1 MYTSNKVSSYYIPK
15 TTNSTPGTPEHTRLN
30 KCRVPTDPLRNYGT
44 PMDVDGCKNVTAM
57 LEADATLRKQI
68 QRSVQIDRYFI
79 DFKEKIPDIFAVYV
93 GFASSGMFRQ
103 YPGTNGNGAGDTP
116 RTYDPRKR
124 PWYLD
129 ALTATKYTSG
139 TKQHVFGTTIIT
151 SPYQDFWSKVWMVTF
166 AKAIYDTNSNIIA
179 VLGIDIS
186 IKNIQ
191 DEILRVH
198 FLETGYA
205 ILCESASRDS
215 SKSQERV
222 VVSAPNFQ
230 ERVKDGKVSLKD
242 VIPSVTRNATLFNS
256 LWGQSGVSYFGE
268 EKRYLL
274 AYSSAKSTMFRE
286 RYTVMVVI
294 PEGEMLA
301 EIPALKK
308 RILNTE
314 AEVVST
320 VSTTSVLTALVT
332 VVVVI
337 LVTNWISNPV
347 QAMVRIAESIVR
359 GAAEQNL
366 VKDFD
371 QQEQAMDAIRD
382 YAGIAEGFQNA
393 DKGRKLIRNEMQL
406 LARSFLTM
414 TSGLKR
420 DANRV
425 KPRVIQ
431 PVNPYHTSLESEFV
445 GELLE
450 QKVN

>member
-1 MYTSNKVSSYYIPK
+1 M
-15 TTNSTPGTPEHTRLN
+15 G
-30 KCRVPTDPLRNYGT
+30 
-44 PMDVDGCKNVTAM
+44 
-57 LEADATLRKQI
+57 
-68 QRSVQIDRYFI
+68 
-79 DFKEKIPDIFAVYV
+79 
-93 GFASSGMFRQ
+93 
-103 YPGTNGNGAGDTP
+103 
-116 RTYDPRKR
+116 
-124 PWYLD
+124 
-129 ALTATKYTSG
+129 YTSG

-166 AKAIYDTNSNIIA
+166 AKAIYDKNSIIIG

-191 DEILRVH
+191 AEILGVH

-205 ILCESASRDS
+205 ILCESASRES
-215 SKSQERV
+215 SKPQERI
-222 VVSAPNFQ
+222 VVSAPDFQ
-230 ERVKDGKVSLKD
+230 KRVNGGKVSLKD
-242 VIPSVTRNATLFNS
+242 VIPDVTGNATLFNR
-256 LWGQSGVSYFGE
+256 LWGQSGVSYFE
-268 EKRYLL
+268 SSSKRYLL

-294 PEGEMLA
+294 PEDEALV

-314 AEVVST
+314 TEVVST
-320 VSTTSVLTALVT
+320 VSATTVLTALLT
-332 VVVVI
+332 IVVVI
-337 LVTNWISNPV
+337 VVTNWISNPV

-366 VKDFD
+366 VKDFGE
-371 QQEQAMDAIRD
+371 QEQAMDAIRD

-393 DKGRKLIRNEMQL
+393 DKGRKHIRNEMQL
-406 LARSFLTM
+406 LAISFLTM

-425 KPRVIQ
+425 KARVIQ

-445 GELLE
+445 GELFE
-450 QKVN
+450 QKLTRGLEVSTSAPRAFTGNTDKFGWAMEQFLLPCGRCFGGMLHPCIWCHSSFARLGVVIVVVGENNNIIIIIKKKVVGLVVSSLLLIL